1 MKTHTTQVGA
11 ISHKER
17 ESKTRS
23 LILYRW
29 KLVTQELRLMADIW
43 GIQNPWWDGGGW
55 AGF

>member
-43 GIQNPWWDGGGW
+43 GIQNPWWD
-55 AGF
+55 